1 MVKRILFFLCFLV
14 TVGVFAQAYKE
25 DPIKLKKL
33 AKKGQPKDMYKYAE
47 YLLRNKPNGLK
58 KDLEVALTYYEKAAK
73 HDYIPAL
80 MALADFWVTSEEEE
94 HIYLGLKYLIEA
106 CDNLYPTACEI
117 LQKMDYEEAK
127 KGITPKFRDYL
138 WDEFESHKDP
148 YLKPNRYKVVRD
160 LYRKGK
166 EE

>member
-14 TVGVFAQAYKE
+14 TVGAFAQAYKE

-80 MALADFWVTSEEEE
+80 MALADFWVT
-94 HIYLGLKYLIEA
+94 
-106 CDNLYPTACEI
+106 
-117 LQKMDYEEAK
+117 
-127 KGITPKFRDYL
+127 
-138 WDEFESHKDP
+138 
-148 YLKPNRYKVVRD
+148 
-160 LYRKGK
+160 
-166 EE
+166 